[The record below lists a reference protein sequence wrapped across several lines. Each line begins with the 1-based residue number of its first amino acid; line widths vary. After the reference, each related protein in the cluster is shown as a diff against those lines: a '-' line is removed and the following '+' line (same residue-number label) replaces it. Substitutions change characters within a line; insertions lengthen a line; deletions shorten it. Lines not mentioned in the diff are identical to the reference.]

1 MPFHEHSVE
10 ALLLR
15 QQVKK
20 ITQKYSRRLF
30 LEYGQALGDG
40 GSALPVI
47 GDFEPM
53 R

>member
-1 MPFHEHSVE
+1 MSFDEHSVE
-10 ALLLR
+10 ALLLW
-15 QQVKK
+15 QHFKK
-20 ITQKYSRRLF
+20 VTQKYSRRLF
-30 LEYGQALGDG
+30 LEYGQACGNG